1 MNALKVLIP
10 AIAVACLASA
20 CKQENIMRATYRCE
34 NGMTIGVA
42 FKDGKQVMI
51 TLEDGTETI
60 LPRIEAASGARYEG
74 GDMEFWSKGVEAAW
88 KPGRGAPPTMCRR

>member
-1 MNALKVLIP
+1 
-10 AIAVACLASA
+10 
-20 CKQENIMRATYRCE
+20 MRATYRCD

-51 TLEDGTETI
+51 TLEDGSESV

-74 GDMEFWSKGVEAAW
+74 DDMEFWSKGVEAAW
-88 KPGRGAPPTMCRR
+88 KPGKGRPPTMCRR